1 MELLIDT
8 STRYASVAVS
18 IDGVVSRELLWR
30 SDRNHSVELVPA
42 INEVLKMQRA
52 SITDIQHVIV
62 CSGPGAFSAL
72 RVGVSTAKALA
83 LGSDIGLVGVSS
95 MLVEVHPYLNLRGKV
110 TGLIP
115 AGRGRAYVGTYEN
128 GSLDEKGL
136 RIQTYE
142 EIMSSIIPDTL
153 YCGEAI
159 ETLLD
164 EEGIDPKKFPCSF
177 VRPPTRRPSVIAAL
191 GYELIESG
199 SLEDPVALQPI
210 YVKSAQIDSANKQK
224 RTINSQGEH

>member
-1 MELLIDT
+1 MELIIDT

-18 IDGVVSRELLWR
+18 VNGVISRELLWR

-42 INEVLKMQRA
+42 INEILKMKGA
-52 SITDIQHVIV
+52 VIKDVENVVV

-95 MLVEVHPYLNLRGKV
+95 MLVEVYPYLNLRCKV

-128 GSLDEKGL
+128 GALDERGL
-136 RIQTYE
+136 TIQTYE
-142 EIMSSIIPDTL
+142 EITASTIPDTL

-159 ETLLD
+159 EILVN
-164 EEGIDPKKFPCSF
+164 EEVIDPRKFSCSF
-177 VRPPTRRPSVIAAL
+177 VKPPTRRPSVISAL
-191 GYELIESG
+191 GYELIESDV
-199 SLEDPVALQPI
+199 LPDPVALQPI
-210 YVKSAQIDSANKQK
+210 YVKSAQIDSANKNK
-224 RTINSQGEH
+224 